1 MTISPAVKLR
11 SSFRVPV
18 EQKVQLS
25 VHPACELTQR
35 VPTWSSAAR
44 DGMYT
49 VSTGLNGGNQ
59 MWRIVTLRGG
69 SKGRREREEKVHDGG
84 KDGKKQIH
92 HH

>member
-1 MTISPAVKLR
+1 
-11 SSFRVPV
+11 
-18 EQKVQLS
+18 
-25 VHPACELTQR
+25 
-35 VPTWSSAAR
+35 
-44 DGMYT
+44 MYT